1 MNKFFFL
8 VMFMLCFSGFSL
20 SQDKG
25 DGKQKKHYSIVS
37 SDSKINLSPFEMA
50 LSASSQLDQ
59 FRLYDQRRI
68 ISFERNSVSV
78 ELFSAKELEENFG
91 KQISPKTIMKKSEMI
106 PVIFLLKEVN
116 GIYSIEPV
124 YQKK

>member
-1 MNKFFFL
+1 MRILRKKKY
-8 VMFMLCFSGFSL
+8 SL
-20 SQDKG
+20 
-25 DGKQKKHYSIVS
+25 VS
-37 SDSKINLSPFEMA
+37 SDSKINISPFEMA
-50 LSASSQLDQ
+50 FSGFSKLDQ
-59 FRLYDQRRI
+59 FRIYDQRRI
-68 ISFERNSVSV
+68 IFFERNSVSV

-91 KQISPKTIMKKSEMI
+91 KQISPYTIMNKAEMI

>member
-1 MNKFFFL
+1 MSKLLFF
-8 VMFMLCFSGFSL
+8 VMFMFCFSSFSF
-20 SQDKG
+20 SQEKENIT
-25 DGKQKKHYSIVS
+25 QKKHYSLVS
-37 SDSKINLSPFEMA
+37 SNSKINLVPFEMA

-59 FRLYDQRRI
+59 FRLYDQRRVI
-68 ISFERNSVSV
+68 FFERNSVSV

-91 KQISPKTIMKKSEMI
+91 KQISPHTIMKESEKI

-116 GIYSIEPV
+116 GLYSIEPS

>member
-8 VMFMLCFSGFSL
+8 VMFVFCFSGFSL
-20 SQDKG
+20 AQDKG
-25 DGKQKKHYSIVS
+25 DFKQKKHYSLVS

-68 ISFERNSVSV
+68 IFFERNSVSV

-91 KQISPKTIMKKSEMI
+91 KQISPNTIMKKAEMT

>member
-1 MNKFFFL
+1 MIKL
-8 VMFMLCFSGFSL
+8 CITIMFVLFSGFSFA
-20 SQDKG
+20 QENG
-25 DGKQKKHYSIVS
+25 DIKQKKHFSLIS
-37 SDSKINLSPFEMA
+37 SDSKINISPFEMA
-50 LSASSQLDQ
+50 LSGFSKLDQ
-59 FRLYDQRRI
+59 FRIYDQRRI
-68 ISFERNSVSV
+68 IFFERNSVSV

-91 KQISPKTIMKKSEMI
+91 KQISPYTIMNKAEMI